1 MSVTLPKGG
10 QDLVSVVI
18 PTYNAEKTLDECLA
32 SVERQT
38 HRELGVVLCVNDGS
52 TDGSLAIARK
62 HAAADGRVIVID
74 KPNEGYGASCNRG
87 ISEAHGTWVAI
98 VEPDDVLEPT
108 CYEDLLACAE
118 QCGGTRGV
126 DVARAAYWRAM
137 PDGKGGEARVSC
149 PYRGRVRPARQPFAA
164 GEGAELLRHHP
175 AIWAG
180 FYRRDYL
187 VEQGIRFVEVPGA
200 GWADNP
206 FLAETLLRTE
216 RIAYTDRCVYVYRE
230 RDLGEAE
237 SFASRSPLTP
247 LERWNDMMD
256 VAERAGVSDRR
267 VLSALALRGVN
278 YALIT
283 TSGAGADAPGVAEL
297 RRTLDGAPRP
307 LRRVLRAGDKLGGAA
322 PLRRGAPAASRSR
335 AADDSRTAPTLRGR
349 RSLPRA
355 HERPLLCPEH
365 GPPDRRGGIG
375 ASDLS

>member
-1 MSVTLPKGG
+1 MSVTLSKGG

-38 HRELGVVLCVNDGS
+38 HRELEILCVNDGS

-87 ISEAHGTWVAI
+87 ISEARGAWVAI

-118 QCGGTRGV
+118 RYGGTRGV

-137 PDGKGGEARVSC
+137 PDGKGGEARMSC

-180 FYRRDYL
+180 LYRRDYL

-297 RRTLDGAPRP
+297 VARSMGRLDPSVVFSEPAISSAGRRLFAEARGIEEPRGGRFAHCAY
-307 LRRVLRAGDKLGGAA
+307 LAREALYRVRTNGLSFALSTA
-322 PLRRGAPAASRSR
+322 RSR
-335 AADDSRTAPTLRGR
+335 REGSRV
-349 RSLPRA
+349 
-355 HERPLLCPEH
+355 
-365 GPPDRRGGIG
+365 
-375 ASDLS
+375 